1 MGIPT
6 ERFLRPLRAAK
17 GGDSSAGSGSESPD
31 SLHSTATAKVLDLVS
46 EGPIVGL
53 VSGLQSVFY
62 NGTPVQNADG
72 SQNFT
77 GVTIDYRWGTQD
89 QTYLS
94 GFPSVENEHAV
105 GIELRDTQPWTQAI
119 EDLTLSAVRI
129 TMSVPQLQQEN
140 ATSGDIT
147 GYRVEYA
154 IDLATDSA
162 NFQQVLTGAFDGKTT
177 SEYERSIRIE
187 LPTAASGWTVR
198 VRRTTPNANSTLIAD
213 TTTIESYTEIVD
225 AKLRYPMSA
234 VIGQQFDAQ
243 QFQSVPTRSFL
254 LQGRIIQVPSNYDPV
269 GRTYSGVWDGTFK
282 LAYSNN
288 PAWVFYDLVLNDRY
302 GLGRRVNAS
311 QVDKWSLYQ
320 IAQYC
325 DVMVSDGK
333 GGEEPRF
340 TCNVYIQAASAAYK
354 VLQDIASIFRGMAYW
369 GAGNV
374 VAVADMPSDPV
385 YVYTA
390 ANVIDGQ
397 FKYVGSTRSTR
408 YTVAL
413 VSWNDPSDHYKQ
425 KVEYVSDDDGIARYG
440 IVETQIS
447 AFGCA
452 SQGQAQRAGKWTLLT
467 SRLETET
474 LTFQV
479 GLDSILVGP
488 GQIIGIADP
497 NRAGRRAGGRVKA
510 VNGRA
515 VTLDKAPAVAAGD
528 TLTII
533 LPSGTAE
540 RHQVQSVDGDE
551 VTIADDFSSVPV
563 PQSIW
568 MVESTDLVAQLF
580 RVLYVKDLTD
590 NQGNLLFEISATQH
604 EPGKFDAID
613 NGTRIDPRPVT
624 IIPPSVQ
631 PPPTNVRLSTYNII
645 DQGIARTMMT
655 IAWDSAD
662 KAVSYTVQWRKDN
675 GEWVNV
681 PPTGSL
687 SIDVTG
693 IYEGSYVAG
702 VRATNA
708 MGVTSIPAY
717 STATQ
722 LQGKT
727 SPPPSVTSLTAASEV
742 FAIGLA
748 WGFPDGAD
756 DTQRT
761 EIWYAAVDDR
771 SQAGKLSDYA
781 YPQSKTDYQG
791 LAAGQ
796 QFFFWARLV
805 DRSGNIGPWY
815 PVDEKNGVVG
825 ASSSDATPILS
836 YLTGEITKTQLGQD
850 VLGPVN
856 AIGGI
861 QQDIN
866 DNATAIAKETSDRT
880 TAISAEAD
888 ARTSAI
894 AAEAQARGTAITS
907 EQEARQDADE
917 ALSTRIDTISAAVGE
932 NASAIQSEETARADA
947 DSALG
952 ERIDSVVAT
961 ASGNSS
967 AISEESTARVDGDTA
982 NAQAITALSSKVD
995 QNAADITSES
1005 TTRADADSALSE
1017 RIDSV
1022 SAEIVIPP
1030 MAGSTNDYA
1039 GATTGYAGVWSE
1051 QSARAE
1057 ADLALAQKTEAVTA
1071 QMTSSAETL
1080 AASIQE
1086 EATARADADSAQAE
1100 QIVTVQAQANESAAA
1115 VQTVAQS
1122 YADLNGRVSA
1132 SYTIKTQVTSAG
1144 RTYIASIGV
1153 GVDNNSGVIESEVL
1167 VAAQRFAVLDNTGA
1181 TVSSPFVIQGGQ
1193 VFLSQAFIGTGW
1205 IQNANIGD
1213 VIQSTAVG
1221 ANGQP
1226 RWKLDKNGT
1235 LTMNG
1240 ANGGGGYLTLSDSTL
1255 LVYDNNGTLRV
1266 RLGLW

>member
-17 GGDSSAGSGSESPD
+17 GGDSSASSGSESPD

-53 VSGLQSVFY
+53 VNGLQSVFY
-62 NGTPVQNADG
+62 DGTPVQNADG
-72 SQNFT
+72 SMNFT

-105 GIELRDTQPWTQAI
+105 GVELKDTQPWTQAI

-140 ATSGDIT
+140 STTGDIT

-187 LPTAASGWTVR
+187 LPAATSGWTVR
-198 VRRTTPNANSTLIAD
+198 VRRTTANANSTLIAD

-254 LQGRIIQVPSNYDPV
+254 LQGRIVQVPSNYDPV
-269 GRTYSGVWDGTFK
+269 ARTYSGVWDGTFK
-282 LAYSNN
+282 LAYSNC
-288 PAWVFYDLVLNDRY
+288 PPWVFYDIVLNDRY

-333 GGEEPRF
+333 GGQEPRF
-340 TCNVYIQAASAAYK
+340 TCNVYIQSANDAYK
-354 VLQDIASIFRGMAYW
+354 VLQDLASVFRGMAYW

-374 VAVADMPSDPV
+374 VTVADMPSDPV

-390 ANVIDGQ
+390 ANVVGGQ

-425 KVEYVSDDDGIARYG
+425 KVEYVPDDDGIARYG
-440 IVETQIS
+440 IVQTQIS
-447 AFGCA
+447 AFGCT
-452 SQGQAQRAGKWTLLT
+452 SQGQAQRAGKWALLT

-474 LTFQV
+474 LTHQV

-488 GQIIGIADP
+488 GQIAGIADP
-497 NRAGRRAGGRVKA
+497 NRAGRRAGGRIKA
-510 VNGRA
+510 VNGRV
-515 VTLDKAPAVAAGD
+515 VTLDKAPTVAAGD

-533 LPSGTAE
+533 LPTGTAE
-540 RHQVQSVDGDE
+540 KHQVESVDGDA
-551 VTIADDFSSVPV
+551 VTVADDFSAAPV

-568 MVESTDLVAQLF
+568 MVENADLVAQLF

-590 NQGNLLFEISATQH
+590 DQGNLLFEISATQH

-613 NGTRIDPRPVT
+613 NGTKIDPRPVT
-624 IIPPSVQ
+624 VIPPSVQ
-631 PPPTNVRLSTYNII
+631 PPPTNVRLSTYNVV
-645 DQGIARTMMT
+645 DQGIVRTVMT
-655 IAWDSAD
+655 IAWDAAD
-662 KAVSYTVQWRKDN
+662 KGVSYTVQWRKDN

-687 SIDVTG
+687 SIDVSG
-693 IYEGSYVAG
+693 IYQGSYLAA

-717 STATQ
+717 SVETQ

-727 SPPPSVTSLTAASEV
+727 SPPPSVTSLTATSAV
-742 FAIGLA
+742 FAIALA
-748 WGFPDGAD
+748 WGFPEGAD

-761 EIWYAAVDDR
+761 EMWYAPVDDR
-771 SQAGKLSDYA
+771 SQATKLSDYA
-781 YPQSKTDYQG
+781 YPQANTVYQG

-815 PVDEKNGVVG
+815 PLDANNGVAG
-825 ASSSDATPILS
+825 ASSSDATAVLS
-836 YLTGEITKTQLGQD
+836 YLDGQITKTQLGQD
-850 VLGPVN
+850 VLAPIE
-856 AIGGI
+856 AIPGI
-861 QQDIN
+861 QQDV
-866 DNATAIAKETSDRT
+866 T
-880 TAISAEAD
+880 
-888 ARTSAI
+888 
-894 AAEAQARGTAITS
+894 
-907 EQEARQDADE
+907 
-917 ALSTRIDTISAAVGE
+917 E
-932 NASAIQSEETARADA
+932 NASAISSEATTREDA
-947 DSALG
+947 DS
-952 ERIDSVVAT
+952 E
-961 ASGNSS
+961 
-967 AISEESTARVDGDTA
+967 
-982 NAQAITALSSKVD
+982 LS
-995 QNAADITSES
+995 Q
-1005 TTRADADSALSE
+1005 

-1022 SAEIVIPP
+1022 SAQIVIPP

-1057 ADLALAQKTEAVTA
+1057 ADLALAQKTDAVTA

-1080 AASIQE
+1080 TASIQE
-1086 EATARADADSAQAE
+1086 ESTARIEADSAQAQ
-1100 QIVTVQAQANESAAA
+1100 QIVTVQAQANQNEAA

-1132 SYTIKTQVTSAG
+1132 SYTIKTQVTSGG

-1153 GVDNNSGVIESEVL
+1153 GVDNNSGVVESEVL

-1181 TVSSPFVIQGGQ
+1181 AVSSPFVIQGGQ
-1193 VFLSQAFIGTGW
+1193 VFLSQAFIGIGW

-1235 LTMNG
+1235 LTMTG

-1266 RLGLW
+1266 RLGLWQ